1 MLSEG
6 NFSNVNKNLNDL
18 KDRLNGIE
26 NSTND
31 KYKTLKKQFIDLE
44 ERFFSM
50 NFNWV
55 LFKNLSLGLKC
66 LSIEKFDEFKRG
78 IFDKLN
84 EYFKMIKDLEKRG
97 DPYSIIKP
105 IEDSLIILK
114 DRVNDI
120 EKKAVIFKPISL
132 LILKNHTECSQS
144 WYHRY

>member
-1 MLSEG
+1 
-6 NFSNVNKNLNDL
+6 
-18 KDRLNGIE
+18 
-26 NSTND
+26 
-31 KYKTLKKQFIDLE
+31 
-44 ERFFSM
+44 
-50 NFNWV
+50 
-55 LFKNLSLGLKC
+55 LGLKC
-66 LSIEKFDEFKRG
+66 LSIEKFDKFKRG

-144 WYHRY
+144 